1 MARETATS
9 AGRRGYVKNYVVRRT
24 GPRPTPEAIYKFASS
39 REEAVRLL
47 AANGYI
53 VADLSKVARMA
64 L

>member
-1 MARETATS
+1 M
-9 AGRRGYVKNYVVRRT
+9 RRT
-24 GPRPTPEAIYKFASS
+24 GPRPTPEAIYKFAPS
-39 REEAVRLL
+39 REEAIKLL